1 MKNENNAAMVAGMV
15 ATEPKKYDCCG
26 EMFYAF
32 DLSVMRMSGAID
44 LIPVNMP
51 VVLCD
56 EVNVGDELCLVGQVR
71 TYNKMVD
78 GKSRLIVVFFA
89 LEVSEYKG
97 NENEVELTGFF
108 CKPPVHR
115 TTPLGRDICDVQIAV
130 NRDRQKSDYIP
141 LIIWGRTARLISR
154 LDVGAHVNV
163 KGRLQSRVY
172 QKQTEQGV
180 IEKTAYEVSVSRI
193 SEVKDVSG

>member
-1 MKNENNAAMVAGMV
+1 MKNENNVAMVAGVV

-51 VVLCD
+51 VVLCN
-56 EVNVGDELCLVGQVR
+56 EVNFGDRISLVGQVR
-71 TYNKMVD
+71 TYNKVVD

-89 LEVSEYKG
+89 LEIADYTDYI
-97 NENEVELTGFF
+97 NEIELTGFF

-115 TTPLGRDICDVQIAV
+115 TTPLGRDICDAQIAV

-141 LIIWGRTARLISR
+141 LIIWGRTARLIAR
-154 LDVGAHVNV
+154 LDVGAHVHV

-193 SEVKDVSG
+193 SEVTDDE

>member
-1 MKNENNAAMVAGMV
+1 MKNENNAAMVAGVV

-26 EMFYAF
+26 EMFYTF

-51 VVLCD
+51 VVICEEL
-56 EVNVGDELCLVGQVR
+56 NFGDRISLVGQVR
-71 TYNKMVD
+71 TYNRVVD
-78 GKSRLIVVFFA
+78 GKSRLFVVFFA
-89 LEVSEYKG
+89 LETADYTDYI
-97 NENEVELTGFF
+97 NEIELTGFF

-141 LIIWGRTARLISR
+141 LIIWGRTARLIAR

-193 SEVKDVSG
+193 SEVADDE

>member
-1 MKNENNAAMVAGMV
+1 MKNENNAATAAGMV
-15 ATEPKKYDCCG
+15 ATEPKRYDCCG
-26 EMFYAF
+26 ELFYAF
-32 DLSVMRMSGAID
+32 DLSVRRMSGAED

-89 LEVSEYKG
+89 LEVLEYKG

-141 LIIWGRTARLISR
+141 LIIWGRTARLIAR

-180 IEKTAYEVSVSRI
+180 VEKTAYEVSVNRI
-193 SEVKDVSG
+193 EEVTDDE

>member
-1 MKNENNAAMVAGMV
+1 MKNENNAAMLAGVV

-32 DLSVMRMSGAID
+32 DLSVMRMSGAVD
-44 LIPVNMP
+44 LISVNMP
-51 VVLCD
+51 VVLC
-56 EVNVGDELCLVGQVR
+56 EELNFGDRISLVGQVR
-71 TYNKMVD
+71 TYNRVVD
-78 GKSRLIVVFFA
+78 GKSRLFVVFFA
-89 LEVSEYKG
+89 LETADYTDYI
-97 NENEVELTGFF
+97 NEIELTGFF

-115 TTPLGRDICDVQIAV
+115 TTPLGRDICDAQIAV

-141 LIIWGRTARLISR
+141 IIIWGRTARLIAR

-193 SEVKDVSG
+193 SEVTDDE

>member
-1 MKNENNAAMVAGMV
+1 MKNENNAAMVAGVV
-15 ATEPKKYDCCG
+15 ATEPKKYGCCG

-51 VVLCD
+51 VVLC
-56 EVNVGDELCLVGQVR
+56 EELNFGDRISLVGQVR
-71 TYNKMVD
+71 TYNRVVD
-78 GKSRLIVVFFA
+78 GKSRLFVVFFA
-89 LEVSEYKG
+89 LETADYTDYI
-97 NENEVELTGFF
+97 NEIELTGFF

-141 LIIWGRTARLISR
+141 LIIWGRTARLIAR

-193 SEVKDVSG
+193 SEVTDDE

>member
-1 MKNENNAAMVAGMV
+1 MKNENNAATVAGMV
-15 ATEPKKYDCCG
+15 ATEPKRYDCCG
-26 EMFYAF
+26 ELFYAF
-32 DLSVMRMSGAID
+32 DLSVRRMSGAED

-71 TYNKMVD
+71 TYNRVVD
-78 GKSRLIVVFFA
+78 GKSRLFVVFFA
-89 LEVSEYKG
+89 LETADYTDYI
-97 NENEVELTGFF
+97 NEIELTGFF

-141 LIIWGRTARLISR
+141 LIIWGRTARLIAR

-193 SEVKDVSG
+193 SEVTDDE

>member
-1 MKNENNAAMVAGMV
+1 MKNENNAATVAGMV
-15 ATEPKKYDCCG
+15 ATEPKRYDCCG
-26 EMFYAF
+26 ELFYAF
-32 DLSVMRMSGAID
+32 DLSVRRMSGAED

-78 GKSRLIVVFFA
+78 SKSRLIVVFFA

-108 CKPPVHR
+108 CKSPVHR
-115 TTPLGRDICDVQIAV
+115 TTPLGRDICDAQIAV

-193 SEVKDVSG
+193 SEVTDDE